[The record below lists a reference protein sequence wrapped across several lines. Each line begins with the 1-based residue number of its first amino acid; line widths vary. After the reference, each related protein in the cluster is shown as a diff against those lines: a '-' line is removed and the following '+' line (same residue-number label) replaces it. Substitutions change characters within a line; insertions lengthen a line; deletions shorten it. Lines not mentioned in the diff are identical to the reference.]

1 MSNFFDEVTKDAKA
15 LEEKLLGPDYPYYKY
30 IATPK
35 EAGITD
41 EGSLSATSD
50 DVAGL
55 INYVQLLITGKGKA
69 NVGGGEPLGDKF
81 FLKTGGQCKDIQ
93 SGQLVDRYLYINNQP
108 DGSIPFITSGA
119 GVQFTD
125 FEGLVPGIIEDLDA
139 MNPISIF
146 RGFMEGNNPPCT
158 EITMPTKSATNVI
171 GSDSKHVA
179 NGDIQDLAP
188 CDFPGKKYPIS
199 KVSCREGFT
208 GSVLDSQ
215 EWKGLYIFLFGL
227 IMLFIVQRL
236 LKRS

>member
-30 IATPK
+30 VATPAQ
-35 EAGITD
+35 AGITD
-41 EGSLSATSD
+41 KGTLSATSAD
-50 DVAGL
+50 IAGL
-55 INYVQLLITGKGKA
+55 INYVELLITGKGKA
-69 NVGGGEPLGDKF
+69 NTGGGQPLGDKF

-93 SGQLVDRYLYINNQP
+93 SGKLVDRYLYINNQP

-139 MNPISIF
+139 MNPIAIF

-158 EITMPTKSATNVI
+158 EITMPTKTAKNVL
-171 GSDSKHVA
+171 GSSSFHVS
-179 NGDIQDLAP
+179 NGDIQDLGP
-188 CDFPGKKYPIS
+188 CDFPGKTNPIT
-199 KVSCREGFT
+199 KVSCKEAFVGNAIDKKELK
-208 GSVLDSQ
+208 SI
-215 EWKGLYIFLFGL
+215 YIFLFGI

-236 LKRS
+236 LKRN